1 MSHMATSTLT
11 LRLTEGEKQLLADYA
26 KTFGMS
32 LSEFVRTAALE
43 RIEDEL
49 DLKIWDEAKREFDED
64 GETLSADEIA
74 AKYL

>member
-1 MSHMATSTLT
+1 MATTTIT
-11 LRLTEGEKQLLADYA
+11 LRLAESEKQVLADYA

-32 LSEFVRTAALE
+32 ISEFVRTTALS

-49 DLKIWDEAKREFDED
+49 DLIAWEDAKREFDD
-64 GETLSADEIA
+64 DPQTLAANEIA

>member
-1 MSHMATSTLT
+1 MATTTLT
-11 LRLTEGEKQLLADYA
+11 LRLKESEKRVLADYA

-32 LSEFVRTAALE
+32 ISEFVRTAALE

-49 DLKIWDEAKREFDED
+49 DLATWENAKREFDTEPS
-64 GETLSADEIA
+64 TLTADEIA

>member
-1 MSHMATSTLT
+1 MATTTIT
-11 LRLTEGEKQLLADYA
+11 LRLAEAEKQVLSDYA

-32 LSEFVRTAALE
+32 ISEFVRTAALA

-49 DLKIWDEAKREFDED
+49 DLVAWESAEREFDAAPK
-64 GETLSADEIA
+64 TFTADEIA

>member
-1 MSHMATSTLT
+1 MATTTTIT
-11 LRLTEGEKQLLADYA
+11 LRLAESEKEVLAAYA

-32 LSEFVRTAALE
+32 ISEFVRTAALS

-49 DLKIWDEAKREFDED
+49 DLVAWENAKREFDTD
-64 GETLSADEIA
+64 PTTLTADEVA

>member
-1 MSHMATSTLT
+1 MMKTTTIT
-11 LRLTEGEKQLLADYA
+11 LRLAESEKQLLADYA

-32 LSEFVRTAALE
+32 ISEFVRTTALA

-49 DLKIWDEAKREFDED
+49 DLVAWEDAKREFDD
-64 GETLSADEIA
+64 DPTTLTADEIA

>member
-1 MSHMATSTLT
+1 MATSTLT
-11 LRLTEGEKQLLADYA
+11 LRLEESEKRLLADYA

-32 LSEFVRTAALE
+32 LSEFVRTSALE

-49 DLKIWDEAKREFDED
+49 DLRAWDDAKREFDED
-64 GETLSADEIA
+64 PQTLTAEEIA

>member
-1 MSHMATSTLT
+1 MTSTVT
-11 LRLTEGEKQLLADYA
+11 LRLAASEKELLAAYA

-32 LSEFVRTAALE
+32 LSEFVRTSALE

-49 DLKIWDEAKREFDED
+49 DLRAWDEAKREFDQNPQ
-64 GETLSADEIA
+64 TLTAEEIA